1 MITVISATNRPNN
14 VTEKVA
20 EAYYNL
26 LKENEPNALFFSLK
40 ELPEQLNIHAL
51 YARAN
56 NQLTPFAEK
65 YINNAQKLVIITP
78 EYNGTFTGILK
89 LFLDTLPHKTFAGKT
104 IALVGTGNGRAG
116 NLRGIEQ
123 LTNMFHYLEANVLWY
138 KVPVSALNKLLNEN
152 GQFAD
157 EAHLNAFKRQIDLL
171 LKN

>member
-20 EAYYNL
+20 LAYYNL
-26 LKENEPNALFFSLK
+26 LQQKEANALFFNFK
-40 ELPEQLNIHAL
+40 ELPAQLDLHQL
-51 YARAN
+51 YNRGN

-78 EYNGTFTGILK
+78 EYNGSFTGILK

-116 NLRGIEQ
+116 NLRGVEQ
-123 LTNMFHYLEANVLWY
+123 LANIFHYLEANVLWN
-138 KVPVSALNKLLNEN
+138 KVMVSSLNKLMDAN
-152 GQFAD
+152 GSFTD
-157 EAHLNAFKRQIDLL
+157 EATLKAFERQIELL
-171 LKN
+171 MNI